1 MLTVLDIL
9 NRTEGFFKS
18 KGVPDARLDAQ
29 YIMAHGLKMQRMDLY
44 LNFDKPLSEDDLAIL
59 RPLVARR
66 AKREP
71 LQHILGS
78 ASFRGW
84 EIKCDKRALI
94 PRPETE
100 VLVDLAL
107 ESIPKD
113 ADMRVL
119 DVGTGTG
126 AIAIAVAKERL
137 NCSVVA
143 MDISDD
149 ALSLAKENIEEH
161 GLNNRIELLK
171 GDASKNLPLDF
182 DIIISNPPYIRV
194 NEIEGLQEE
203 VRAFD
208 PLLALDGGEDGLY
221 IVRKM
226 LNQTIESSFKGVV
239 FMELGEGQAV
249 LLREEYEKKLASMN
263 KKLIFKKDMEGTLRF
278 LKVAQAIC

>member
-1 MLTVLDIL
+1 M
-9 NRTEGFFKS
+9 
-18 KGVPDARLDAQ
+18 
-29 YIMAHGLKMQRMDLY
+29 
-44 LNFDKPLSEDDLAIL
+44 
-59 RPLVARR
+59 
-66 AKREP
+66 
-71 LQHILGS
+71 
-78 ASFRGW
+78 
-84 EIKCDKRALI
+84 
-94 PRPETE
+94 
-100 VLVDLAL
+100 
-107 ESIPKD
+107 
-113 ADMRVL
+113 
-119 DVGTGTG
+119 
-126 AIAIAVAKERL
+126 
-137 NCSVVA
+137 
-143 MDISDD
+143 
-149 ALSLAKENIEEH
+149 
-161 GLNNRIELLK
+161 LK
-171 GDASKNLPLDF
+171 GEASKNLPLDF